1 MSRKVASAAASIVDQ
16 LRGKGEPALI
26 AGVTAQVGAD
36 YRVDPARV
44 YVAGL
49 SAGAPVAQAAA
60 PETDP
65 AVLEAD
71 TPGALVRWLVN
82 DGASVTAGQQV
93 AVIDAMKMESPV
105 VAHRD
110 GTLTIRVQPG
120 AIVAI
125 GEDLAAIG

>member
-1 MSRKVASAAASIVDQ
+1 MRLHHALPCLLSSAVA
-16 LRGKGEPALI
+16 
-26 AGVTAQVGAD
+26 
-36 YRVDPARV
+36 
-44 YVAGL
+44 AGL
-49 SAGAPVAQAAA
+49 TLSAPVAQAAA

-93 AVIDAMKMESPV
+93 AVIDAMKMESSV

-110 GTLTIRVQPG
+110 GILTIRVQPG